1 MNPKVFARC
10 ALISLL
16 LALPTP
22 VLLFWLLNTGE
33 APLLA
38 IKSAD
43 ALFALD
49 GIVQAYLKVSSLLF
63 VILLLANLSFYWLSP
78 HLALSTQ
85 AMDERETGTVKW
97 FDANKGFGFITR
109 DQGGD
114 VFVHFRAIRGT
125 GYKLLAEGQRVR
137 FAVSTNDKGLQA
149 DDVSLVK

>member
-1 MNPKVFARC
+1 M
-10 ALISLL
+10 
-16 LALPTP
+16 
-22 VLLFWLLNTGE
+22 
-33 APLLA
+33 
-38 IKSAD
+38 
-43 ALFALD
+43 
-49 GIVQAYLKVSSLLF
+49 
-63 VILLLANLSFYWLSP
+63 SFYWLSP